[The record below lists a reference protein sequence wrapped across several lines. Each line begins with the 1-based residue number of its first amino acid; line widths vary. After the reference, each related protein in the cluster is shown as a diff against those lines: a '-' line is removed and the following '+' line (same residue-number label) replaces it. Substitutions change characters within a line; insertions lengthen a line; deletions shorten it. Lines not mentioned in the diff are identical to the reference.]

1 MASPSSH
8 SRGEEKRPLE
18 IQREC
23 PRIREVVNNALQV
36 VHFEQEELEWHN
48 MSLRW
53 LDTIRMGY
61 CIPILQSKDLL
72 LRLGEIALEGPKIF
86 CNQGL
91 PTFVVN
97 ELVAHAVKGRVSEE
111 PFKPQQD
118 GCQPSW

>member
-1 MASPSSH
+1 MVSHSSH
-8 SRGEEKRPLE
+8 SRGEEKKPLE

-61 CIPILQSKDLL
+61 CIPTLQSKDLL

-86 CNQGL
+86 CSQEL
-91 PTFVVN
+91 PSFVAN
-97 ELVAHAVKGRVSEE
+97 ELANKRTNYELLATSY
-111 PFKPQQD
+111 
-118 GCQPSW
+118 